1 MGQFCCWVSTF
12 IVNVWCER
20 LTFVY
25 QIYCTFIDYLQQ
37 KEQEKEIQEKEEEG
51 DRVQCERIG
60 EGGGANVV
68 REDR

>member
-1 MGQFCCWVSTF
+1 MWKIDFCLPN
-12 IVNVWCER
+12 ILYN
-20 LTFVY
+20 
-25 QIYCTFIDYLQQ
+25 YLQQ

>member
-25 QIYCTFIDYLQQ
+25 QIYCTFFNYLQQ
-37 KEQEKEIQEKEEEG
+37 KEQEIQEKEEEG